1 MYAYDLYVLVIFT
14 VVSIGLI
21 TKIN

>member
-14 VVSIGLI
+14 VVSITLI